1 MATRQVVISREVTTE
16 NATLDKGYLMVGNKG
31 EFILART
38 PNDKFIF
45 VRINA
50 GKVTKS
56 VSEYNTLQE
65 ALEDKIKKGYEVF
78 EYKTADDLY
87 SLLN

>member
-16 NATLDKGYLMVGNKG
+16 NATLDKGYLMVGNNG

-38 PNDKFIF
+38 PEDKFIF
-45 VRINA
+45 VRVNA
-50 GKVTKS
+50 GKVTKA
-56 VSEYNTLQE
+56 VNAYDTLKE
-65 ALEDKIKKGYEVF
+65 ALEDKIEKGYEVF
-78 EYKTADDLY
+78 EYKTANDLY